1 MGRMKQFSSPRILSR
16 SLDQGEKYA
25 VSLIIVSWWN
35 TTWVWSSFQRQRQRW
50 RGTIWKKLW
59 YLRRDSRSND
69 ALCSL
74 MFSAENDNVLG
85 FVMIVMRGISF
96 SNINKNMNAT
106 KSLLYHSVLG
116 DCELTLRLLVLWS
129 NQLLLCNTFV
139 FATFLLIRLRTFRK
153 IWAVLF
159 NDQHA
164 C

>member
-1 MGRMKQFSSPRILSR
+1 
-16 SLDQGEKYA
+16 
-25 VSLIIVSWWN
+25 
-35 TTWVWSSFQRQRQRW
+35 
-50 RGTIWKKLW
+50 
-59 YLRRDSRSND
+59 
-69 ALCSL
+69 

-153 IWAVLF
+153 I
-159 NDQHA
+159 
-164 C
+164 